1 MRVSRLFVRENL
13 TIGETLRLDADRAH
27 YLRSVLRIRA
37 GQICHIFNGRGG
49 VFSATVLA
57 ISKRQVLLDLN
68 AFMDDDR
75 ESPLQTHL
83 GIGIVRSSAMDESLG
98 HATELGATHITPL
111 QCEYSQL
118 GQRQSAKKR
127 MNRWQQVIISA
138 AEQCGRNKLPEL
150 HPITP
155 LETWYTKAEYR
166 LVAHPGVEGPISC
179 SDTPTSV
186 ALAVGPEGGFSPG
199 ELEQLE
205 ARGFNSIGLG
215 PRILRTPTAA
225 LAMLAVAQ
233 SLWGDVDSSRQLRD
247 QSSI

>member
-1 MRVSRLFVRENL
+1 MRISRLFVRENL

-118 GQRQSAKKR
+118 GQRQ
-127 MNRWQQVIISA
+127 N
-138 AEQCGRNKLPEL
+138 
-150 HPITP
+150 
-155 LETWYTKAEYR
+155 
-166 LVAHPGVEGPISC
+166 
-179 SDTPTSV
+179 
-186 ALAVGPEGGFSPG
+186 
-199 ELEQLE
+199 
-205 ARGFNSIGLG
+205 AR
-215 PRILRTPTAA
+215 
-225 LAMLAVAQ
+225 
-233 SLWGDVDSSRQLRD
+233 
-247 QSSI
+247 